1 MKKYTFHIKAKKKYI
16 MRLEINLTK
25 DMQELHWGNL
35 LRAIKETNLNEMCH
49 DYDLK
54 YLNL

>member
-1 MKKYTFHIKAKKKYI
+1 
-16 MRLEINLTK
+16 MRLKINLTK
-25 DMQELHWGNL
+25 DVQELHWGNL